1 MWCSDDDDD
10 DDDQI
15 RVVPSNPAFSERHTG
30 HAPSYK
36 YLYSHA
42 SGSGCGFLASSESSS
57 FSSTL
62 FSIAVDRR
70 RVQRGGLNVFFKVRR
85 CRLETTTTFEMAASV
100 FWHRLVKKVILLSP
114 KDDDASKRSDDTQ
127 RDATTRRRRSRAY

>member
-1 MWCSDDDDD
+1 MICYDDDDD

-42 SGSGCGFLASSESSS
+42 SGSGCGFLASS
-57 FSSTL
+57 
-62 FSIAVDRR
+62 V
-70 RVQRGGLNVFFKVRR
+70 VVF
-85 CRLETTTTFEMAASV
+85 
-100 FWHRLVKKVILLSP
+100 LLDAFFNCGRP
-114 KDDDASKRSDDTQ
+114 KAGAKGVV
-127 RDATTRRRRSRAY
+127 